1 MKIEDKEAAQNKLE
15 ELRVSI
21 RKDIVANIQEN
32 IKSKTIGLENVN
44 ALIKGHYIKIIEQL
58 LKNFRVF
65 TGSNLVIFLSIV
77 KTEHERALMAAGGL
91 VACGTLASIGIDIF
105 NQNWFHSLL
114 FNDYIW
120 DGAIW
125 YTWRRLRGF

>member
-1 MKIEDKEAAQNKLE
+1 MKIEDKEAAQKKFE

-21 RKDIVANIQEN
+21 RKYIVANIQEN

-58 LKNFRVF
+58 LKDFRVF
-65 TGSNLVIFLSIV
+65 TGSNVVIFLSIV

-91 VACGTLASIGIDIF
+91 VACGTLASIGIYIF
-105 NQNWFHSLL
+105 SQN
-114 FNDYIW
+114 
-120 DGAIW
+120 
-125 YTWRRLRGF
+125 